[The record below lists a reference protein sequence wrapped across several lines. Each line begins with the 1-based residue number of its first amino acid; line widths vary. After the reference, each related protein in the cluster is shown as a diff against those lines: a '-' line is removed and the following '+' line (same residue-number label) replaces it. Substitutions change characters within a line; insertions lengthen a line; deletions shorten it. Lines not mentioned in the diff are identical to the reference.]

1 MYKLDSTWE
10 IICIPEKSEFS
21 EEDKQQM
28 KALAGKCS
36 EVEDISFVHD
46 FESDMKVVVEYY
58 NGGSTVASDGYLAY
72 CEDLDILLFLT
83 QEQCSKFFKEV
94 NV

>member
-1 MYKLDSTWE
+1 MHKLDSTWE
-10 IICIPEKSEFS
+10 IIRIPEKSEFS

-46 FESDMKVVVEYY
+46 YDDDMKVVVEYY
-58 NGGSTVASDGYLAY
+58 NGGSTVASNGYMAY
-72 CEDLDILLFLT
+72 CENLDILLFLT
-83 QEQCSKFFKEV
+83 YEQYVKLFKGV
-94 NV
+94 TL

>member
-1 MYKLDSTWE
+1 MHKLKSTWE
-10 IICIPEKSEFS
+10 ILCIPEKSEFS
-21 EEDKQQM
+21 KEDKQQM

-36 EVEDISFVHD
+36 EVEYSSFVND
-46 FESDMKVVVEYY
+46 YEDDMKVVVEYY

-83 QEQCSKFFKEV
+83 YKQYVKFFKEV
-94 NV
+94 IV